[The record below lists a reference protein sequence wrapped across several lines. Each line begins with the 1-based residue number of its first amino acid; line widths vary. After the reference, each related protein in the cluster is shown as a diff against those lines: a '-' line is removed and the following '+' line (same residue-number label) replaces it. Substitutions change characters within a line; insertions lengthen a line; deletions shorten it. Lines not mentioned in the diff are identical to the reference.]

1 MMLKMVDCAV
11 FRGTIV
17 ITSRMPELTVGF
29 SLALLHSTVFNT
41 MHHNA
46 FTGVMTRRECEQELY
61 SLSELAWPVLH
72 SQ

>member
-1 MMLKMVDCAV
+1 MSFWGSEAMMLKMVDSAV

-17 ITSRMPELTVGF
+17 ITSRMPELTVG
-29 SLALLHSTVFNT
+29 
-41 MHHNA
+41 